1 MRRARWTAN
10 FRRKGDVWYVGGMND
25 WSIRETL
32 VDLSFLPNADYYV
45 EIFCDGL
52 NSDRNASDYRKVI
65 KKLPVDRKLKIVMYP
80 GGGYAIKIKP
90 CE

>member
-1 MRRARWTAN
+1 
-10 FRRKGDVWYVGGMND
+10 MND
-25 WSIRETL
+25 WSIRKTL

-52 NSDRNASDYRKVI
+52 NSDRNASDYRKI
-65 KKLPVDRKLKIVMYP
+65 MKKLPVDKKLKIVMYP
-80 GGGYAIKIKP
+80 GGGYAMKIKP